1 MTDKAKDTRVTLP
14 REVAEALDSLRRQGG
29 GNYEIVAAFIKRR
42 KEIPEIKTLAD
53 AFELNKISFD
63 DILNAL
69 VNGYEIEKSPEDKV
83 REYYESLDKRP
94 LCSEAYGWHEA
105 KAIKKTLD
113 FLEIKIP
120 GVNADA

>member
-1 MTDKAKDTRVTLP
+1 MTDKVKLP
-14 REVAEALDSLRRQGG
+14 REVAEALDSLREKGYS
-29 GNYEIVAAFIKRR
+29 NFTILSYVINEKYIAHL
-42 KEIPEIKTLAD
+42 PEITTIVKAYERD
-53 AFELNKISFD
+53 DFSFD
-63 DILNAL
+63 KLLNAL
-69 VNGYEIEKSPEDKV
+69 VNGYEIEKSPEEKV

-113 FLEIKIP
+113 LLGIKIP